1 MVARRRL
8 MAAVVACA
16 VAPPWRRASAQPTG
30 RARTIGVLAPH
41 LLNPNIRAFYAAMR
55 DLGWDEGRVRYVVKS
70 ADAKL
75 ARLPS
80 LAAALVAERPDVIV
94 AINTPGVRAALDA
107 APDVPIVMVNVADPV
122 ATGFVATLAR
132 PGGRVTGVS
141 NLGVELA
148 AKRFQ
153 VVRDLLP
160 SARRLAVLFNP
171 DDPVTVPQVRDAES
185 LAQRVGM
192 EPRLFRVSTSA
203 ALVAAFEQAAAWPAD
218 VAMWLIGQQSAFIPR
233 TNELSLKHRLPTMVV
248 STPEVERG
256 GLIAYFSETAEG
268 YRRAATFVDRI
279 LNGVKPGELPV
290 EQPTKF
296 ELAINLRTAKALGLA
311 VPQSL
316 LLRADRIVD

>member
-1 MVARRRL
+1 
-8 MAAVVACA
+8 
-16 VAPPWRRASAQPTG
+16 
-30 RARTIGVLAPH
+30 
-41 LLNPNIRAFYAAMR
+41 
-55 DLGWDEGRVRYVVKS
+55 
-70 ADAKL
+70 
-75 ARLPS
+75 
-80 LAAALVAERPDVIV
+80 
-94 AINTPGVRAALDA
+94 
-107 APDVPIVMVNVADPV
+107 
-122 ATGFVATLAR
+122 
-132 PGGRVTGVS
+132 
-141 NLGVELA
+141 
-148 AKRFQ
+148 
-153 VVRDLLP
+153 
-160 SARRLAVLFNP
+160 VLFNP
-171 DDPVTVPQVRDAES
+171 DDPVTMPQVRDAES